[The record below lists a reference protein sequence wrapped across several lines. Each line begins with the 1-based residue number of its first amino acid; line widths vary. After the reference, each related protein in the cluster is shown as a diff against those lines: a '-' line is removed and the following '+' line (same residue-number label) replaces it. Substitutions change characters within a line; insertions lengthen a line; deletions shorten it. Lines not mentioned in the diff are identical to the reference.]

1 MSLIL
6 ISVFPV
12 IVIMIYLYYRDKYE
26 KEPLITLFKA
36 FSGGLLSAVLTIVV
50 LMPFG
55 SMTEMKSGL
64 PLNDAL
70 TGAFLWAAIPE
81 EFFKFLCLFIF
92 IWRDRHF
99 NEHYDGII
107 YAAFVS
113 LGFAL
118 FENILYVFQMGMHV
132 GISRAIITV
141 PAHALF
147 GVIMGYY
154 FSMAKFNPSRRFYFL
169 LLSLS
174 MAILAHGIFD
184 FLLMY
189 SSGISQM
196 DPTRAIMVFLGFF
209 IFVAFLWRLGF
220 RKIRKHVEASAY
232 QSQISVVE
240 DDQEQIE

>member
-6 ISVFPV
+6 ISIFPV
-12 IVIMIYLYYRDKYE
+12 IIIMIYLYYRDKYE
-26 KEPLITLFKA
+26 KEPLSFLFKA
-36 FSGGLLSAVLTIVV
+36 FSAGVLSAILTIVV

-55 SMTEMKSGL
+55 SLSEFKTGL
-64 PLNDAL
+64 PFVDAVKS
-70 TGAFLWAAIPE
+70 AFLWAAIPE
-81 EFFKFLCLFIF
+81 ELFKFVCLYMF

-118 FENILYVFQMGMHV
+118 FENFLYVFQMGMQV

-147 GVIMGYY
+147 GVIMGFY
-154 FSMAKFNPSRRFYFL
+154 FSLAKFNAARVSYYLILSL
-169 LLSLS
+169 LL
-174 MAILAHGIFD
+174 AILAHGIFD

-189 SSGISQM
+189 SSAISQI
-196 DPTRAIMVFLGFF
+196 DPTMSIGIFMVFF
-209 IFVAFLWRLGF
+209 IFVAYLWKLGF
-220 RKIRKHVEASAY
+220 RKIRKHVEASEIINTDPEEIA
-232 QSQISVVE
+232 E
-240 DDQEQIE
+240 G

>member
-6 ISVFPV
+6 ISIFPV
-12 IVIMIYLYYRDKYE
+12 IIIMIYLYYRDKYE
-26 KEPLITLFKA
+26 KEPLSSLFKA
-36 FSGGLLSAVLTIVV
+36 FSAGVLSAILTIVV

-55 SMTEMKSGL
+55 SLAEFKTGL
-64 PLNDAL
+64 PFVDAVKS
-70 TGAFLWAAIPE
+70 AFLWAAIPE
-81 EFFKFLCLFIF
+81 ELFKFVCLYMF

-118 FENILYVFQMGMHV
+118 FENFLYVFQMGMQV

-147 GVIMGYY
+147 GVIMGFY
-154 FSMAKFNPSRRFYFL
+154 FSLAKFNRSRVKGYLILSL
-169 LLSLS
+169 LL
-174 MAILAHGIFD
+174 AILAHGIFD

-189 SSGISQM
+189 SSAVSRI
-196 DPTRAIMVFLGFF
+196 DPTMSMVIFVLFF
-209 IFVAFLWRLGF
+209 IFVAYLWKLGF
-220 RKIRKHVEASAY
+220 SKIRKHIAASAIINM
-232 QSQISVVE
+232 SHDKIA
-240 DDQEQIE
+240 